1 MTHGPR
7 AKRAK
12 ATKNILVE
20 NRKARF
26 KSTASSGK
34 NLRGEMF
41 RESRR
46 RQEL

>member
-26 KSTASSGK
+26 KSTVLAGK
-34 NLRGEMF
+34 NLRGEMMQA
-41 RESRR
+41 R